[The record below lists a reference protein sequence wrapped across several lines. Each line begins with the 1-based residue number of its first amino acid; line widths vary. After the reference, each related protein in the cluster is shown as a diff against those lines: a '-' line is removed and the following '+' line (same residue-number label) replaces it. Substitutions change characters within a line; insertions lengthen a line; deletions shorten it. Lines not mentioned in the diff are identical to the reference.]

1 MIFYRNLFATLC
13 FAFFVVALATRAPWA
28 YLGAMFCGALSRTAV
43 KKKWPDP
50 PVKGRLLRWFGAAPA
65 KPEDDPDRSRCGGA
79 DLATD

>member
-13 FAFFVVALATRAPWA
+13 FAFFAVALVTRAPWA

-50 PVKGRLLRWFGAAPA
+50 PVKGRLLRWFGASPT

>member
-1 MIFYRNLFATLC
+1 MSLFVILYVWQNIE
-13 FAFFVVALATRAPWA
+13 VVQIEMKNR
-28 YLGAMFCGALSRTAV
+28 ALSRTAV